1 MRAMILEA
9 PHQPLRLADVPVPQ
23 PHPEQVL
30 IRVHACAVCRT
41 DLHIVDG
48 ELTHPK
54 LPLIPGHQ
62 IVGTI
67 EAIGDRVVQFT
78 IGQRVG
84 VPWLG
89 HTCDR
94 CRYCLNGREN
104 LCDFAEFTGY
114 NIDGGYAEYTVADSR
129 FCFPLDPSFPDLQ
142 AAPLLCGGL
151 IGYRAYRMTGDA
163 EKIGFYGFGSAAHIL
178 IQLARYQQRQ
188 VYAFTRAGDIAGQEF
203 ARQLGATW
211 AGSSEELPPEPLDAA
226 IIFAP
231 IGKLVPTALRAV
243 AKGGT
248 VICAGIHMSEI
259 PAFPYDILWEERV
272 LRSVAN
278 LTRQDGEEFLALAP
292 QVPIHTEINTFNLT
306 QANEA
311 LTALRSGK
319 ITGSAVLVV
328 DENSNKENTGMI

>member
-1 MRAMILEA
+1 MRAMILQA
-9 PHQPLRLADVPVPQ
+9 PHQPLRLVELPVPKPNSQ
-23 PHPEQVL
+23 QVL

-67 EAIGDRVVQFT
+67 EEIGNQVDKFSL
-78 IGQRVG
+78 GQRVG

-89 HTCDR
+89 YTCDR
-94 CRYCLNGREN
+94 CRYCLSSREN
-104 LCDFAEFTGY
+104 LCDYAEFTGY
-114 NIDGGYAEYTVADSR
+114 NLDGGYAEYTVADSR

-151 IGYRAYRMTGDA
+151 IGYRAYRMTGEA
-163 EKIGFYGFGSAAHIL
+163 EKLGFYGFGSAAHML
-178 IQLARYQQRQ
+178 IQLANYQGRE
-188 VYAFTRAGDIAGQEF
+188 VFAFTRSGDIEGQEF
-203 ARQLGATW
+203 ARKLGATW
-211 AGSSEELPPEPLDAA
+211 AGNSDEFPPEPLDAA

-231 IGKLVPTALRAV
+231 VGKLVPAALRAV
-243 AKGGT
+243 SKGG
-248 VICAGIHMSEI
+248 VVVCAGIHMSDI
-259 PAFPYDILWEERV
+259 PTFPYEILWQERV

-278 LTRQDGEEFLALAP
+278 LTRTDGEEFLTLAP
-292 QVPIHTEINTFNLT
+292 KVPIRSEVNAFPLT

-311 LTALRSGK
+311 LDALRSGK
-319 ITGSAVLVV
+319 ITGTAVLVV
-328 DENSNKENTGMI
+328 E

>member
-9 PHQPLRLADVPVPQ
+9 PRQPLRLVELPMPK
-23 PHPEQVL
+23 PNFGQVL

-54 LPLIPGHQ
+54 LPLVLGHQ

-67 EAIGDRVVQFT
+67 EAIADGVDKFSV
-78 IGQRVG
+78 GQRVG

-94 CRYCLNGREN
+94 CRYCLSGREN
-104 LCDFAEFTGY
+104 LCDYAEFTGY
-114 NIDGGYAEYTVADSR
+114 NLDGGYAEYTVADHR
-129 FCFPLDPSFPDLQ
+129 FCFPLDPSYPDLQ

-151 IGYRAYRMTGDA
+151 IGYRAYGMTGDA
-163 EKIGFYGFGSAAHIL
+163 EILGFYGFGSSAHIL
-178 IQLARYQQRQ
+178 IQLARHQKRQ
-188 VYAFTRAGDIAGQEF
+188 VFAFTRSGDVEGQEF

-211 AGSSEELPPEPLDAA
+211 AGDSDVFPPEPLDAA

-231 IGKLVPTALRAV
+231 VGKLVPTALRAV
-243 AKGGT
+243 AKGG
-248 VICAGIHMSEI
+248 VVVCAGIHMSDI
-259 PAFPYDILWEERV
+259 PAFPYEILWEERL

-292 QVPIHTEINTFNLT
+292 QIPIHTEVNAFPLT

-311 LTALRSGK
+311 LDALRSGK

-328 DENSNKENTGMI
+328 D

>member
-1 MRAMILEA
+1 MRAMLLDA
-9 PHQPLRLADVPVPQ
+9 AQQPLRLVELPIPQ
-23 PHPEQVL
+23 PSNEQVL

-67 EAIGDRVVQFT
+67 AAMGKGVDKFYV
-78 IGQRVG
+78 GQRVG

-94 CRYCLNGREN
+94 CRYCRSGREN

-114 NIDGGYAEYTVADSR
+114 NLDGGYAEYTVADHR
-129 FCFPLDPSFPDLQ
+129 FCFALDPSFADLQ

-151 IGYRAYRMTGDA
+151 IGYRAYSMTGDA

-178 IQLARYQQRQ
+178 IQLARYQGRQ
-188 VYAFTRAGDIAGQEF
+188 VFAFTRSGDIQGQEF
-203 ARQLGATW
+203 ARQLGANW
-211 AGSSEELPPEPLDAA
+211 AGDSDTLPPEPLDAA

-231 IGKLVPTALRAV
+231 IGKLVPAALRAV
-243 AKGGT
+243 AKGGI
-248 VICAGIHMSEI
+248 VVCAGIHMSDI
-259 PAFPYDILWEERV
+259 PAFPYEILWQERM

-278 LTRQDGEEFLALAP
+278 LTRKDGEEFLSLAP
-292 QVPIHTEINTFNLT
+292 KVPIQTQVNPFGLT

-311 LTALRSGK
+311 LNALRSGE
-319 ITGSAVLVV
+319 IEGSAVLII
-328 DENSNKENTGMI
+328 DSK